1 MSIIIKFILND
12 LLITI
17 PLFLWVLF
25 VMKVVSRWIYDFAVK
40 KGYPPQSA
48 TYFGRKTIHIL
59 ASGIVA
65 LLIPILYK
73 EPIIPFLSAIILAI
87 YTYLPHKKDK
97 LNQWYQVKN
106 NTKEVNFA
114 IMGGVSILV
123 GWYFDR
129 TFWLGVIP
137 VLFMSFGDGITGIIR
152 NMIYKKRTKAWE
164 GSFGMLFVCILI
176 GSRMGW
182 AGIIAA
188 IFATIIEKFMP
199 IDSNVLDD
207 NIAIP
212 IASLIILIIFKSFLP
227 SLTQS
232 FF

>member
-1 MSIIIKFILND
+1 MVLTDYILND

-17 PLFLWVLF
+17 PILLWVFF
-25 VMKVVSRWIYDFAVK
+25 VMKFISRWVFDLAIK
-40 KGYPPQSA
+40 KGYSLDSA
-48 TYFGRKTIHIL
+48 TYFGRKTIHFL
-59 ASGIVA
+59 ASGLVA

-73 EPIIPFLSAIILAI
+73 EPFVPFLSAILLAV
-87 YTYLPHKKDK
+87 YTYLPHKKNK
-97 LNQWYQVKN
+97 LQQWYQVKN

-114 IMGGVSILV
+114 IMGGISILI

-152 NMIYKKRTKAWE
+152 NIKYKKRTKAWE
-164 GSFGMLFVCILI
+164 GSLGMLIVCTMI
-176 GSRMGW
+176 GLRMGW

-188 IFATIIEKFMP
+188 FLATIVEKIMP
-199 IDSNVLDD
+199 IDSNIMDD

-212 IASLIILIIFKSFLP
+212 IVSLLILIIFSYFFP
-227 SLTQS
+227 HLTQS

>member
-1 MSIIIKFILND
+1 MILVDYILND

-17 PLFLWVLF
+17 PVFLWVIF
-25 VMKVVSRWIYDFAVK
+25 VMKVISRWVYNLAIK
-40 KGYPPQSA
+40 KNYPPDSA

-59 ASGIVA
+59 ASGITVF
-65 LLIPILYK
+65 LIPILYK
-73 EPIIPFLSAIILAI
+73 EPIIPFLSAIFLAI
-87 YTYLPHKKDK
+87 YTYLPHKKNQLK
-97 LNQWYQVKN
+97 QWYQTKN
-106 NTKEVNFA
+106 NTKEVNFS
-114 IMGGVSILV
+114 IMWGISILV
-123 GWYFDR
+123 GWFFDK

-152 NMIYKKRTKAWE
+152 NIIYKKRTKGWE
-164 GSFGMLFVCILI
+164 GSVGMLLVCVVI

-188 IFATIIEKFMP
+188 FLATIVEKIMP
-199 IDSNVLDD
+199 IDSNIMDD

-212 IASLIILIIFKSFLP
+212 IVSLLILIIFSSFYP

>member
-1 MSIIIKFILND
+1 MIIIDYLFHD
-12 LLITI
+12 FLITI
-17 PLFLWVLF
+17 PVLLWVFF
-25 VMKVVSRWIYDFAVK
+25 VMKVISRWVFNFAIK
-40 KGYPPQSA
+40 KNYPPNSA
-48 TYFGRKTIHIL
+48 TYFGRKTIHLL
-59 ASGIVA
+59 ASGIAA

-73 EPIIPFLSAIILAI
+73 EPLIPFLSAILLAI
-87 YTYLPHKKDK
+87 YTYLRHKKNN
-97 LNQWYQVKN
+97 LEQWYQVKN
-106 NTKEVNFA
+106 NIKEVNFA

-152 NMIYKKRTKAWE
+152 NIIYKKRTKAWE
-164 GSFGMLFVCILI
+164 GSFGMLFACFLI

-188 IFATIIEKFMP
+188 IFATIVEKSDR
-199 IDSNVLDD
+199 IDD
-207 NIAIP
+207 NITVPTVSLIT
-212 IASLIILIIFKSFLP
+212 LIILRLFNP

>member
-1 MSIIIKFILND
+1 MILIDYILHD

-25 VMKVVSRWIYDFAVK
+25 VMKFVSRWIYEFAVK
-40 KGYPPQSA
+40 KGYPPDSA

-59 ASGIVA
+59 ASGVAA

-73 EPIIPFLSAIILAI
+73 EPLIPFLSAIILAT
-87 YTYLPHKKDK
+87 YTYLPHKKNQ
-97 LNQWYQVKN
+97 LNQWYQAKD
-106 NTKEVNFA
+106 NTKEVNFS
-114 IMGGVSILV
+114 IMWGISILV

-152 NMIYKKRTKAWE
+152 NMKYKKRTKAWE
-164 GSFGMLFVCILI
+164 GSVGMFVVCVVI
-176 GSRMGW
+176 GSRIGW

-188 IFATIIEKFMP
+188 FLATIVEKIMP
-199 IDSNVLDD
+199 IDSNIMDD

-212 IASLIILIIFKSFLP
+212 IVSLLVLIIFSYFFP
-227 SLTQS
+227 FLTQS

>member
-1 MSIIIKFILND
+1 MVIIEYLKYDF
-12 LLITI
+12 LITI

-25 VMKVVSRWIYDFAVK
+25 VMKIVSRWVFDFAIR
-40 KGYPPQSA
+40 KGYPPNSA

-59 ASGIVA
+59 ASGVAA

-73 EPIIPFLSAIILAI
+73 EPLIPFLSAIVLAI
-87 YTYLPHKKDK
+87 YTYLPHKKNQ
-97 LNQWYQVKN
+97 LNQWYQAKD
-106 NTKEVNFA
+106 NTKEVNFS
-114 IMGGVSILV
+114 IMWGISILV

-152 NMIYKKRTKAWE
+152 NIIYKKRTKAWE
-164 GSFGMLFVCILI
+164 GSVGMFVVCVIIGLRI
-176 GSRMGW
+176 GS
-182 AGIIAA
+182 AGIVAA
-188 IFATIIEKFMP
+188 IFATIIEKLDFM
-199 IDSNVLDD
+199 DD
-207 NIAIP
+207 NISVP
-212 IASLIILIIFKSFLP
+212 VVSLIILIFFKSFFP